1 MPVVAKKLAD
11 APPKPRAAPARDRL
25 LDAAAA
31 LAVRRGAKD
40 LTLDAVAE
48 AAGVSKGGLLY
59 HFPSKDALL
68 TAMIEQMVS
77 RFAVEHAEA
86 LAREPAGEPG
96 RWTRAL
102 LTSFF
107 RLPPREMAERH
118 RQCGALL
125 AAVAENPRL
134 LDPVRVFYRAWR
146 QEVEHDGLPPEK
158 ALLALAAVDGV
169 MFWLLFEMWTPP
181 TDELAA
187 MHRLLREVCSVPD
200 AGGGATSAKAAHSL
214 R

>member
-1 MPVVAKKLAD
+1 MPAVEKKPAD
-11 APPKPRAAPARDRL
+11 ASAKPRVAPARDRL
-25 LDAAAA
+25 LEAAAA
-31 LAVRRGAKD
+31 LAVRRGSKD

-68 TAMIEQMVS
+68 TAMIERMVA
-77 RFAVEHAEA
+77 RFAAEHAEA
-86 LAREPAGEPG
+86 LAREPVGEPG

-107 RLPPREMAERH
+107 LVPEREMAERH

-134 LDPVRVFYRAWR
+134 LDPVRAFYRAWR
-146 QEVEHDGLPPEK
+146 QEVERDGLPPEK
-158 ALLALAAVDGV
+158 ALLALAAMDGV
-169 MFWLLFEMWTPP
+169 MFWRLFETCAPP
-181 TDELAA
+181 PEELAG
-187 MHRLLREVCSVPD
+187 MHRLLLEVCSAPN
-200 AGGGATSAKAAHSL
+200 ASRNGASAKPAHSD